1 MTLLRVNDTYG
12 RTWDCRTHTSRE
24 TAAAAAAAAAGD
36 GGDADD
42 RCEC

>member
-24 TAAAAAAAAAGD
+24 TAAAAAAAGD